1 MHCRWILYY
10 LSHQEIPGEELRAI
24 TNSSRKNEVA
34 GTKQKWHSGVVVSGG
49 ESKVWFCKEKYCIG
63 TWNVRSL
70 NQGKWHMVK
79 QEMARLNTDILGI
92 SELLIKWTRMGKFNS
107 HDHYIYNCG
116 QECFRRNGEALSQ
129 LKSLKCSI
137 WVQLQKLQNDLSS
150 FSRQTSQHLSNPSLC
165 SHHWHLK
172 S

>member
-10 LSHQEIPGEELRAI
+10 LSHQGIPGEELRAI

-34 GTKQKWHSGVVVSGG
+34 GTKQKWHSVVVVSGG

-63 TWNVRSL
+63 TWNVRSM
-70 NQGKWHMVK
+70 NQGKWHMAK

-116 QECFRRNGEALSQ
+116 QECFRRNGEALIVNLRVWNAVFGCN
-129 LKSLKCSI
+129 LKNYRMILVHFQGKPVNISVI
-137 WVQLQKLQNDLSS
+137 QVYAPTTDA
-150 FSRQTSQHLSNPSLC
+150 
-165 SHHWHLK
+165 
-172 S
+172 